1 MVEKSPEITFKG
13 FQIKT
18 DDSLKDNEFY
28 MINPKVL
35 NKNHKLHRFLV
46 ALFEEFKND

>member
-1 MVEKSPEITFKG
+1 MVEHCSEITFKG
-13 FQIKT
+13 FPIKT
-18 DDSLKDNEFY
+18 DNSEDNKLY